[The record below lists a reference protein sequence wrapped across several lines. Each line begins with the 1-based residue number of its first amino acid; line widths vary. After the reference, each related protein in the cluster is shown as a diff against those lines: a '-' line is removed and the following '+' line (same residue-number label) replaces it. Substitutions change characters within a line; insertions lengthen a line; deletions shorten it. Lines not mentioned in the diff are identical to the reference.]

1 MKEDLIMV
9 YILLAPGFE
18 EMEALVPADLLRRAG
33 VETALVSLEGEY
45 VPGGHDIVVKADLEL
60 AHIELDKARMIVLP
74 GGGVGVANL
83 GADPRVE
90 ELVKEAARQGRKLAA
105 ICAAPSLLSKWGLLE
120 GKQAVCYPT
129 WRDKVPG
136 CVFREGEKLAEDGNT
151 VTGQAAGASFEFGL
165 KLVEV
170 LTDADTAQRV
180 RKEICL

>member
-1 MKEDLIMV
+1 MV

-33 VETALVSLEGEY
+33 VEVALVSLNGEF
-45 VPGGHDIVVKADLEL
+45 VPGGRSIAVKADCPLSGVKLEDMEAL
-60 AHIELDKARMIVLP
+60 VLP

-83 GADPRVE
+83 GSDPRVE
-90 ELVKEAARQGRKLAA
+90 ELVRQAAQREKVLAA
-105 ICAAPSLLSKWGLLE
+105 ICAAPSLLSRWGLLV

-129 WRDKVPG
+129 WRDKIADACYLP
-136 CVFREGEKLAEDGNT
+136 EEKLAVDGST

-165 KLVEV
+165 KLIEV
-170 LTDADTAQRV
+170 LRDAETADRV